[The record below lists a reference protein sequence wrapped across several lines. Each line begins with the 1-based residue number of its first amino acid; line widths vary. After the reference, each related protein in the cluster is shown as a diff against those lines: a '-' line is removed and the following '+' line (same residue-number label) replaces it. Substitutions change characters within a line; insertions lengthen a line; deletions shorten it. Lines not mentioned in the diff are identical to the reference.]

1 MTTFVQ
7 KNEKLLDHKSASIK
21 DFYELMK
28 PRVMSL
34 VIFTT
39 LVGYICGYT
48 SSENVLNP
56 YLSII
61 GIFAIALG
69 AGSAGVLNQWY
80 DRDID
85 SKMERTKNRPIP
97 TGKIEQTDAFAF
109 GLLGSILSIIII
121 GLSINWFAG
130 FFLCFTIIFYAFF
143 YTIVLKRYTDQNI
156 VIGGASGAFPP
167 MIGYV
172 CAVGN
177 LTLEAFILFGIIFLW
192 TPPHFWA
199 LALKTKTEYRL
210 ANVPMLP
217 NTRGDK
223 VTKKQ
228 ILLYAILVV
237 LFSTILFFLDYNSIL
252 YLIFSLLL
260 GMKFIYECI
269 KLLRFDNYDERKV
282 FNFSIIYLF
291 LIYLLISVDKIL
303 TSII

>member
-1 MTTFVQ
+1 MATFAQ

-39 LVGYICGYT
+39 LAGYICGYM

-85 SKMERTKNRPIP
+85 GKMERTKNRPIP
-97 TGKIEQTDAFAF
+97 NGKIEPTDAFAF

-172 CAVGN
+172 CATGN
-177 LTLEAFILFGIIFLW
+177 LTLETFILFGIIFLW
-192 TPPHFWA
+192 TPPHFWS
-199 LALKTKTEYRL
+199 LALKAKTEYRL
-210 ANVPMLP
+210 ANIPMLP

-228 ILLYAILVV
+228 ILIYAVLVV
-237 LFSTILFFLDYNSIL
+237 IFSTILFFLDYNSIL

-260 GMKFIYECI
+260 GMKFIYECS
-269 KLLRFDNYDERKV
+269 KLLMFDDYDERKV

-291 LIYLLISVDKIL
+291 LIYLVISVDKIL
-303 TSII
+303 TSVI

>member
-1 MTTFVQ
+1 MATFAQ

-28 PRVMSL
+28 PRVMYL
-34 VIFTT
+34 VVFTT

-97 TGKIEQTDAFAF
+97 TGKIEPTDAFVF

-199 LALKTKTEYRL
+199 LALKTKIEYRL

-269 KLLRFDNYDERKV
+269 KLLRFDDYDERKV

-303 TSII
+303 ISVI

>member
-1 MTTFVQ
+1 VATFAQ

-28 PRVMSL
+28 PRVMYL
-34 VIFTT
+34 VVFTT

-85 SKMERTKNRPIP
+85 GKMERTKNRPIP
-97 TGKIEQTDAFAF
+97 TGKIEPSDAFAF
-109 GLLGSILSIIII
+109 GLLGSILSMIII

-172 CAVGN
+172 CATGN
-177 LTLEAFILFGIIFLW
+177 LTLETFILFGIIFLW
-192 TPPHFWA
+192 TPPHFWS
-199 LALKTKTEYRL
+199 LALKAKTEYRL
-210 ANVPMLP
+210 ANIPMLP

-228 ILLYAILVV
+228 ILIYAVLVV

-260 GMKFIYECI
+260 GMKFIYECF
-269 KLLRFDNYDERKV
+269 KLLMFDDYDERKV

-291 LIYLLISVDKIL
+291 LIYLVISVDKIL
-303 TSII
+303 TSVI

>member
-1 MTTFVQ
+1 MSTIVQ
-7 KNEKLLDHKSASIK
+7 KNQKLLDHKSASVN
-21 DFYELMK
+21 DFYHLMK

-34 VIFTT
+34 VIFTA

-48 SSENVLNP
+48 SSEIVLNP

-61 GIFAIALG
+61 GVFAIALG
-69 AGSAGVLNQWY
+69 AGSAGALNQWY

-85 SKMERTKNRPIP
+85 VKMQRTKNRPIP
-97 TGKIEQTDAFAF
+97 KGKIEPTDAFAF
-109 GLLGSILSIIII
+109 GILGSILSIMII

-130 FFLCFTIIFYAFF
+130 FFLSFTIIFYAFF
-143 YTIVLKRYTDQNI
+143 YTVILKRYTDQNI

-167 MIGYV
+167 MIGYI
-172 CAVGN
+172 CATGN

-192 TPPHFWA
+192 TPPHFWS
-199 LALKTKTEYRL
+199 LALKTKTEYRQ
-210 ANVPMLP
+210 ANIPMLP

-223 VTKKQ
+223 VTKIQ
-228 ILLYAILVV
+228 ILMYTVSVV
-237 LFSTILFFLDYNSIL
+237 LFSTILYFLDYNSIL

-260 GMKFIYECI
+260 GIKFIYECI
-269 KLLRFDNYDERKV
+269 KLLRFDDYNEKKV

-303 TSII
+303 ISFI

>member
-1 MTTFVQ
+1 MATFAQ
-7 KNEKLLDHKSASIK
+7 KNEKLLDHKSASIQ

-28 PRVMSL
+28 PRVMYL
-34 VIFTT
+34 VVFTT

-85 SKMERTKNRPIP
+85 GKMERTKNRPIP
-97 TGKIEQTDAFAF
+97 TGKIEPSDAFAF
-109 GLLGSILSIIII
+109 GLLGSILSMIII

-172 CAVGN
+172 CATGN
-177 LTLEAFILFGIIFLW
+177 LTLETFILFGIIFLW
-192 TPPHFWA
+192 TPPHFWS
-199 LALKTKTEYRL
+199 LALKAKTEYRL
-210 ANVPMLP
+210 ANIPMLP

-228 ILLYAILVV
+228 ILIYAVLVV

-260 GMKFIYECI
+260 GMKFIYECF
-269 KLLRFDNYDERKV
+269 KLLMFDDYDERKV

-291 LIYLLISVDKIL
+291 LIYLVISVDKIL
-303 TSII
+303 TSVI